1 MLAIQS
7 YGFTTFSVFHNDT
20 GKAAKLISLCCKN
33 LPCIRFKGGQN
44 VDTGVTRGWWFSMSI
59 GFRARTTL
67 LLNLLRM
74 GLLRTNKTT
83 IHFVSPFIFQI
94 VNPCEVEITE
104 ALICTR
110 KQFPE
115 GCYGSSGKMMPWAAS
130 GILSFSCTLLYKKI
144 TLSPVEII
152 GKLRNNPSVIS
163 ICSGQ
168 KPFTQ

>member
-1 MLAIQS
+1 ML
-7 YGFTTFSVFHNDT
+7 
-20 GKAAKLISLCCKN
+20 L
-33 LPCIRFKGGQN
+33 
-44 VDTGVTRGWWFSMSI
+44 DTGVTRGWWFSMSI

-130 GILSFSCTLLYKKI
+130 GLLSFSCILLDKKI
-144 TLSPVEII
+144 TLSPVEIT

-168 KPFTQ
+168 KPCTQ